1 MRSSNAI
8 CEGKVPARA
17 ISTLTNRV
25 SGSRIC
31 PCHRPITTTGSD
43 FSGDNFSISYTVGQ
57 LKVNTIDNVNSSPL
71 ILDFIQGVQ
80 YGFDVYDCRDYNS
93 ISFSVYPNPTS
104 SFVNIS
110 FEKLT
115 DPITLRVFD
124 IRGRLINENVFLD
137 KLVQVDMS
145 NYANGI
151 YLLSFY
157 NFCGL
162 FRSFKISVSK

>member
-1 MRSSNAI
+1 MKKISFCLCFFIITFTNAQN
-8 CEGKVPARA
+8 
-17 ISTLTNRV
+17 T
-25 SGSRIC
+25 
-31 PCHRPITTTGSD
+31 ITTTGSN
-43 FSGDNFSISYTVGQ
+43 FSGDNIIISYTIGQ

-71 ILDFIQGVQ
+71 ILDFLQGVQ

-93 ISFSVYPNPTS
+93 ISFSIYPNPTS

-110 FEKLT
+110 FEKLE

-124 IRGRLINENVFLD
+124 IRGRLINENIFSE
-137 KLVQVDMS
+137 KITQFDMS
-145 NYANGI
+145 NYSNGI
-151 YLLSFY
+151 YFLSFY